1 MCLLEYKM
9 EISIYL
15 CTSMLQAENRDAH
28 PAFPC
33 PWGDGFHS
41 ASHLLIMVHLQGNT
55 GKELSA

>member
-1 MCLLEYKM
+1 
-9 EISIYL
+9 
-15 CTSMLQAENRDAH
+15 MLQAENRDAH